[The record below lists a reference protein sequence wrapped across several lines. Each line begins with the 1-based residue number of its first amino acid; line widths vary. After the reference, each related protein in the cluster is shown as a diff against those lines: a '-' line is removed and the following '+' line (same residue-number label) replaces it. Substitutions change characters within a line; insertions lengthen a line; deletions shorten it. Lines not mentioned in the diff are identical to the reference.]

1 MREFSVA
8 GAFVSDHRGPIRWIG
23 SHLFRYRWIVAPY
36 LVFAV
41 TVNIL
46 FSVISVLVGRA
57 FNDVLHSSAPHTALA
72 RDAWLILVVVL
83 VIGALDM
90 SACSLINLVSRRLAR
105 DARDDLYLS
114 LLGKSQTFHNRQRV
128 GDIMAR
134 VANDVNRLSDMITP
148 GVDIIYSSSTAII
161 VPVVFIAFLQ
171 PALLAAPLLF
181 IVAYIIAVR
190 QYMHQLHPVTSAMRA
205 EFGALNAGLTESVAG
220 IELVKASGQEA
231 AELEKFAAHAGAY
244 RDLSI
249 REGRIQAVYIPR
261 LLLSV
266 TFAAAMLHG
275 LYLVSRGE
283 LSTGGLVTYF
293 GLLGSFG
300 FPVFASTFA
309 WDIVRQ
315 GISGA
320 ERILTLLRDEANL
333 DQNEAGYAGRMHGE
347 LHFEH
352 VTFSYGEHRALRE
365 VSFEAGPGRTVAI
378 VGQTGAGKSTLAR
391 LVNRIYDVNS
401 GAILVDGRDVR
412 DWSLDALRS
421 QIATIEQDIFLFS
434 RGIADNIAFG
444 LGGRELDLDPEQ
456 RRRAIEQAARDAQAH
471 EFIMRLQDGYDTV
484 IGERGVTLSGGQ
496 RQRLAIARALL
507 SDPRIL
513 ILDDSTS
520 AIDSATE
527 DEIQKAM
534 RRLLSGRTTLLI
546 THRLSQIR
554 AADWVLVLHQGEVVD
569 QGTHEQLLARCNLYR
584 RIFAHYEPALP
595 SMAVGG

>member
-1 MREFSVA
+1 
-8 GAFVSDHRGPIRWIG
+8 
-23 SHLFRYRWIVAPY
+23 
-36 LVFAV
+36 
-41 TVNIL
+41 
-46 FSVISVLVGRA
+46 
-57 FNDVLHSSAPHTALA
+57 
-72 RDAWLILVVVL
+72 
-83 VIGALDM
+83 M
-90 SACSLINLVSRRLAR
+90 SI
-105 DARDDLYLS
+105 
-114 LLGKSQTFHNRQRV
+114 
-128 GDIMAR
+128 
-134 VANDVNRLSDMITP
+134 
-148 GVDIIYSSSTAII
+148 
-161 VPVVFIAFLQ
+161 
-171 PALLAAPLLF
+171 
-181 IVAYIIAVR
+181 
-190 QYMHQLHPVTSAMRA
+190 
-205 EFGALNAGLTESVAG
+205 
-220 IELVKASGQEA
+220 
-231 AELEKFAAHAGAY
+231 
-244 RDLSI
+244 
-249 REGRIQAVYIPR
+249 
-261 LLLSV
+261 

-444 LGGRELDLDPEQ
+444 LGGRELELDPEQ

-595 SMAVGG
+595 SMA